1 MKCPACWTEK
11 AYRRQTT
18 GWKAKLLASALLLPM
33 KCHHCYHR
41 FYAFRLFAIGK
52 RVHPPTLRISPAT
65 LEASISTGYKAA
77 GPASQRSL
85 HQRAV
90 HHSKAA

>member
-11 AYRRQTT
+11 AYRRQCS
-18 GWKAKLLASALLLPM
+18 GWKGKLLAAALLLPM

-52 RVHPPTLRISPAT
+52 RLHPPTLRISPVS
-65 LEASISTGYKAA
+65 LEAPGPA
-77 GPASQRSL
+77 GHKTVRPASQGSL
-85 HQRAV
+85 RHNMVRP
-90 HHSKAA
+90 SKAA

>member
-11 AYRRQTT
+11 AYRRQST
-18 GWKAKLLASALLLPM
+18 GWKAKVLAAALLLPM

-52 RVHPPTLRISPAT
+52 RLHPPPLRISPAT
-65 LEASISTGYKAA
+65 LHAPIPATPTTARR
-77 GPASQRSL
+77 ASQDLLEHR
-85 HQRAV
+85 RV
-90 HHSKAA
+90 CPSKAA